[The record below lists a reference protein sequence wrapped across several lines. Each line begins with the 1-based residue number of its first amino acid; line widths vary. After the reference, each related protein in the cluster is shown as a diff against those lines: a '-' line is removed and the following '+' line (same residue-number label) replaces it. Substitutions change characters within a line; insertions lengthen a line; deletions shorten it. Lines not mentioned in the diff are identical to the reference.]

1 MISNLNEI
9 YLKSILVKINDC
21 GAFLIR
27 PQSKK
32 TSSNDHDYVRI
43 KKKTFFLKSPRTIG
57 FVV

>member
-1 MISNLNEI
+1 MLIKTSEP
-9 YLKSILVKINDC
+9 